1 MTQPLS
7 AHILIA
13 WPLRL
18 SLRIAPTRAGAHFQR
33 QPCALHEFH
42 RVAGYSPNLHSNQM
56 QVTPR
61 VLIVAAM
68 VTLLFMVPAFELA
81 ASAAIFAGVSAE
93 AQIIFLAIAAVW
105 AVAMA
110 RFVGE

>member
-1 MTQPLS
+1 
-7 AHILIA
+7 
-13 WPLRL
+13 
-18 SLRIAPTRAGAHFQR
+18 
-33 QPCALHEFH
+33 
-42 RVAGYSPNLHSNQM
+42 M

-68 VTLLFMVPAFELA
+68 VTLLFVVPAFGLA

-93 AQIIFLAIAAVW
+93 VQMIFLAVAIAW
-105 AVAMA
+105 AFAMA

>member
-1 MTQPLS
+1 
-7 AHILIA
+7 
-13 WPLRL
+13 
-18 SLRIAPTRAGAHFQR
+18 
-33 QPCALHEFH
+33 
-42 RVAGYSPNLHSNQM
+42 M

-68 VTLLFMVPAFELA
+68 VTLLFMVPAIGLA
-81 ASAAIFAGVSAE
+81 ASVAVWAGVSAE
-93 AQIIFLAIAAVW
+93 AQIIFLAFAAVW

>member
-1 MTQPLS
+1 
-7 AHILIA
+7 
-13 WPLRL
+13 
-18 SLRIAPTRAGAHFQR
+18 
-33 QPCALHEFH
+33 
-42 RVAGYSPNLHSNQM
+42 M

-68 VTLLFMVPAFELA
+68 VTLLFMVPAIGLT
-81 ASAAIFAGVSAE
+81 ASVAVWAGVSAE
-93 AQIIFLAIAAVW
+93 AQIIFLAFAAVW